1 MEEAET
7 PCGILPVDKPAG
19 VTSHDVVGM
28 VRRLY
33 HTRRVGHTGTLDPM
47 ATGVLTVLVG
57 RAAKAAEYLV
67 GERKTYEATLCLGI
81 TTDTEDTTG
90 TLLTQ
95 GAPIPCADAVIAAA
109 ERFIGPY
116 AQTPPMVSALKVGGK
131 KLVDLARKGIEIERK
146 PRDVTIF
153 SLSCTPAGE
162 PELYRLQVECSSGT
176 YIRTL
181 CADIGKALGCGG
193 AMASLRRVAAGGFSI
208 ENCHTP
214 QALEEMDEAG
224 RLAALLPV
232 ESLFSGLFAVRLPAF
247 FEKLAR
253 SGCEIYQAKIKT
265 EFPVGTRVRLADET
279 GHFFGIGEV
288 RDYPAGSAVKTLKL
302 FEL

>member
-1 MEEAET
+1 MEQEQT

-33 HTRRVGHTGTLDPM
+33 RTRRVGHTGTLDPM

-67 GERKTYEATLCLGI
+67 GERKTYKATLRLGI
-81 TTDTEDTTG
+81 TTDTEDTSG
-90 TLLTQ
+90 ALLTSG
-95 GAPIPCADAVIAAA
+95 GAIPPAERVIAAA
-109 ERFIGPY
+109 ERFIGVY
-116 AQTPPMVSALKVGGK
+116 AQVPPMVSALKVGGR

-153 SLSCTPAGE
+153 SLSCESTE
-162 PELYRLQVECSSGT
+162 EESLYRLRVECSSGT

-181 CADIGKALGCGG
+181 CADIGRTLGCGG
-193 AMASLRRVAAGGFSI
+193 AMASLRRLSAGGFSV
-208 ENCHTP
+208 ENCYTTEK
-214 QALEEMDEAG
+214 LEKMDEMQ

-232 ESLFSGLFAVRLPAF
+232 ESLFSGLFAIRLPAF

-265 EFPVGTRVRLADET
+265 AFPVGTRVRLVGEN
-279 GHFFGIGEV
+279 GRFFGLGEV
-288 RDYPAGSAVKTLKL
+288 REYPDGSAVKALKL